1 MSKDIAGQAWDG
13 FVGKEDVACYR
24 LYAANC
30 VELAERISDADR
42 RIFLLRMGQRWARL
56 ADQVEKAER
65 ANSNAASPHRPGN
78 QSNQT
83 DGGAGADSG

>member
-1 MSKDIAGQAWDG
+1 M
-13 FVGKEDVACYR
+13 
-24 LYAANC
+24 
-30 VELAERISDADR
+30 SDADR
-42 RIFLLRMGQRWARL
+42 RIFLLRMGQCWARL

-65 ANSNAASPHRPGN
+65 ANSSLASPHQPGN